1 MASFNRGQLPARQTK
16 VVDENRPLKTRS
28 PGCGGVCNN
37 DVSPSKPCSQGRG
50 GIDALHTNN
59 SCVVPHGGSR
69 CKTCKHLV
77 VDNSFASNVT
87 GKSYNSSCPR
97 GSISC
102 GTKNVIY
109 VIDPRH
115 ACAERV
121 TVVVLCV
128 CVCVSV

>member
-16 VVDENRPLKTRS
+16 VVDENQCPLKTGS

-50 GIDALHTNN
+50 GIDALHVNN
-59 SCVVPHGGSR
+59 SCVVHCGGSR

-77 VDNSFASNVT
+77 VGNSFASNVT
-87 GKSYNSSCPR
+87 GKSYNISCPS

-102 GTKNVIY
+102 GTKNVIM
-109 VIDPRH
+109 
-115 ACAERV
+115 
-121 TVVVLCV
+121 
-128 CVCVSV
+128 